1 MASSSFIDYV
11 KIYCRSGKGG
21 PGSMHFHRAKYVPK
35 GGPDGGDGGR
45 GGHIILRGN
54 RNLWTLLHLKYQK
67 HIFATDG
74 SKGGPSRSFG
84 KDGED
89 KIIEV
94 PCGTVIYNGDTG
106 EWMCEIKEHQEE
118 IILFRGGKGGLGN
131 WHFRTATN
139 QAPRYAQ
146 PGEPCMEANV
156 ILQLKVLADVGLVGF
171 PNAGKSTL
179 LSVVSAAK
187 PEIADYPFTTLTPQ
201 LGIVSYRENQSFC
214 MADIPGIIEGAAEGR
229 GLGLRFLRH
238 IERNAVLLF
247 MVPVITEDIKK
258 EYEILLSELE
268 KYNPQLLTKA
278 RILAISKCDI
288 ADPEIDLDKLTKE
301 LSEELGI
308 SVICF
313 SSASGTGLTELKDM
327 LWEELNKEQ
336 NQVIEISHSPIEVKV
351 IERDE
356 EPEEDD
362 DEPHTIYLNE
372 VEEEWDLDKY
382 RGIGWDTMDE

>member
-74 SKGGPSRSFG
+74 GKGGASRSFG

-94 PCGTVIYNGDTG
+94 PCGTVVYNGDTG
-106 EWMCEIKEHQEE
+106 EFMCEIKDHQEE

-146 PGEPCMEANV
+146 PGDPCMEANV

-201 LGIVSYRENQSFC
+201 LGIVSYRDNQSFC

-288 ADPEIDLDKLTKE
+288 ADPDIDLKALCEKLTAE
-301 LSEELGI
+301 LEIPVI
-308 SVICF
+308 SF

-336 NQVIEISHSPIEVKV
+336 NQVIEISHAPIEVRV
-351 IERDE
+351 IEYDD
-356 EPEEDD
+356 EPEDED

-382 RGIGWDTMDE
+382 RGIGWDTQDE

>member
-74 SKGGPSRSFG
+74 GKGGASRSFG

-94 PCGTVIYNGDTG
+94 PCGTVVYNGDTG

-139 QAPRYAQ
+139 QAPRYSQ

-201 LGIVSYRENQSFC
+201 LGIVSYRDNQSFC

-258 EYEILLSELE
+258 EYEILLAELE

-288 ADPEIDLDKLTKE
+288 ADPEIDLDKLTKD
-301 LSEELGI
+301 LSEELEIPVI
-308 SVICF
+308 SF
-313 SSASGTGLTELKDM
+313 SSASGMGITELKDL

-336 NQVIEISHSPIEVKV
+336 NQVIEISHSPIDVKV
-351 IERDE
+351 IERDDEQE
-356 EPEEDD
+356 EED

-382 RGIGWDTMDE
+382 RGIGWDTQDE

>member
-89 KIIEV
+89 RIIEV
-94 PCGTVIYNGDTG
+94 PCGTVVYNGDTG
-106 EWMCEIKEHQEE
+106 EFMCEIKEHQEE

-201 LGIVSYRENQSFC
+201 LGIVSYRDNQSFC

-247 MVPVITEDIKK
+247 MVPVITEDIKA

-288 ADPEIDLDKLTKE
+288 ADPDIDLEQITKQ
-301 LSEELGI
+301 LSEDLGI

-313 SSASGTGLTELKDM
+313 SSASGMGITELKDM

-336 NQVIEISHSPIEVKV
+336 NQVIEISHAPIEVKV
-351 IERDE
+351 IEHDE
-356 EPEEDD
+356 EPEEED

-382 RGIGWDTMDE
+382 RGIGWDTQDE

>member
-74 SKGGPSRSFG
+74 GKGGASRSYG

-94 PCGTVIYNGDTG
+94 PCGTVVYNGDTG

-139 QAPRYAQ
+139 QAPRYSQ

-201 LGIVSYRENQSFC
+201 LGIVSYRDNQSFC

-258 EYEILLSELE
+258 EYEILLAELE

-288 ADPEIDLDKLTKE
+288 ADPEIDLDKLTKD
-301 LSEELGI
+301 LSEELEI
-308 SVICF
+308 PVITF
-313 SSASGTGLTELKDM
+313 SSASGMGITELKDM

-336 NQVIEISHSPIEVKV
+336 NQVIDISHAPIEVKL

-356 EPEEDD
+356 EPEEED

-382 RGIGWDTMDE
+382 RGIGWDTQDE

>member
-21 PGSMHFHRAKYVPK
+21 AGSMHFHRAKYVPK

-74 SKGGPSRSFG
+74 GKGGASRSFG

-94 PCGTVIYNGDTG
+94 PCGTVVYNGDTG
-106 EWMCEIKEHQEE
+106 EWMCEIKDHGQE

-201 LGIVSYRENQSFC
+201 LGIVSYRDNQSFC
-214 MADIPGIIEGAAEGR
+214 MADIPGIIEGASEGR

-288 ADPEIDLDKLTKE
+288 ADPDIDLDKLVKGLTKE
-301 LSEELGI
+301 LEI
-308 SVICF
+308 PVITF
-313 SSASGTGLTELKDM
+313 SSASGEGITELKDI

-336 NQVIEISHSPIEVKV
+336 NQVIEISHSPIDVRV

-356 EPEEDD
+356 EPEDED

-382 RGIGWDTMDE
+382 RGIGWDTQED